1 MLLLSPADLFLKLT
15 FSKHSFRTTIR
26 VPNGL
31 NPDLTGFKLF
41 AKVIGRRQKLLLA
54 RKELSKNQLK

>member
-1 MLLLSPADLFLKLT
+1 M
-15 FSKHSFRTTIR
+15 SK
-26 VPNGL
+26 GL
-31 NPDLTGFKLF
+31 NPGQAAFKLF